1 MGTST
6 TLGGVVGTVVVGDG
20 GSVILDMDMPP
31 FPFFIIMFSF
41 LLLFLSSMPIFI
53 PIIILPPPPPN
64 VGTAVILGTND
75 ILGLT
80 VGTSFDIF
88 DIIIP
93 SFPLLLVGKYDSMYV
108 GSELTLGLG
117 VVFPILSSLLDII
130 IIIIPPFPLLLV
142 G

>member
-20 GSVILDMDMPP
+20 GNVILDMDMPP

-53 PIIILPPPPPN
+53 PIIILPPPPN

-75 ILGLT
+75 VLGLT

-130 IIIIPPFPLLLV
+130 IIPPFPLLLV